1 MNGIIDCKRTNYI
14 TSIRLLVVICLTMV
28 ALQSQAQ
35 TPPAPTYSVSVGSGS
50 FSPNPICGGMTATA
64 SLTGSLNVQNPNQEI
79 QESGDSWGWSPV
91 VTGYAADS
99 QSAFGALPSGT
110 IPPSVSAT
118 SGSATTTVSATADQT
133 TSPGYYQVTVTGT
146 DSFTLTDSSISP
158 PTVTSQSLS
167 ATTTL
172 EITVVTIGDIQYND
186 PDNGWVS
193 IPSDF
198 VAMDGTT
205 SPVRAM
211 PVPSDA
217 SFPSGQPV
225 WGGIASGS
233 GTTATAT
240 FSTDST
246 DVGDETITATLGS
259 TTSQA
264 VSAAHAAS
272 TSAASP
278 TPLQVSRQ
286 ATTFKLTPK
295 LLPSVTFP
303 GRSVTSFGVG
313 EEVTLDF
320 NVVPIGTPMPETVW
334 SIQGLPRPGGGG
346 SSTGQLLD
354 DGAVGERGEFWAGA
368 KPGSDFT
375 FKLAVT
381 SGPSKGKSVASANIS
396 VVAPNSQTFED
407 KDFSYGDYHYQGDA
421 SAGFVGVLTLLP
433 GNVSFTRTQFGEVNC
448 VPSSATGSL
457 VDLASSPHMS
467 GVAIGSAKW
476 RDVSIDPKYGNTP
489 TIPYDPN
496 APSNPDYGK
505 IVKDAVRL
513 DLPPHTSSGQWE
525 NAAGQW
531 VTGDV
536 TFQIPWLY
544 HVYNLDGSTTTDQ
557 KITVVS
563 QVGHVSADGSAT
575 HKKSN
580 ASSLTQLLDSTNL
593 F

>member
-1 MNGIIDCKRTNYI
+1 
-14 TSIRLLVVICLTMV
+14 
-28 ALQSQAQ
+28 
-35 TPPAPTYSVSVGSGS
+35 
-50 FSPNPICGGMTATA
+50 MTATA
-64 SLTGSLNVQNPNQEI
+64 SLTGTLNVQNPNQEI

-91 VTGYAADS
+91 VTGYAANS
-99 QSAFGALPSGT
+99 QSAFGAVPSGT

-295 LLPSVTFP
+295 LLPDVTFP
-303 GRSVTSFGVG
+303 GRSVTNFGVG
-313 EEVTLDF
+313 EYITLDF
-320 NVVPIGTPMPETVW
+320 DVKPVGTPMPGTVW
-334 SIQGLPRPGGGG
+334 STSGYPHAGG
-346 SSTGQLLD
+346 SVSAGQLLD
-354 DGAVGERGEFWAGA
+354 DGAIGERGSYWAGVS
-368 KPGSDFT
+368 PGSGGPFR
-375 FKLAVT
+375 LSVT
-381 SGPSKGKSVASANIS
+381 TGPSKGKSVTASSIAI
-396 VVAPNSQTFED
+396 VAPNSQMTEE
-407 KDFSYGDYHYQGDA
+407 KDTHYAEFHINAIDPAGYQGNA
-421 SAGFVGVLTLLP
+421 SAGFKGIVSILP
-433 GNVSFTRTQFGEVNC
+433 NTVSFTKIQFGEINC
-448 VPSSATGSL
+448 VASTGTGDLSGATQM
-457 VDLASSPHMS
+457 PHIDTRRTPLNQIAYND
-467 GVAIGSAKW
+467 VAIDPTNGNVPAVQGIGHDDQVTV
-476 RDVSIDPKYGNTP
+476 DVQ
-489 TIPYDPN
+489 PN
-496 APSNPDYGK
+496 DS
-505 IVKDAVRL
+505 
-513 DLPPHTSSGQWE
+513 T
-525 NAAGQW
+525 GQW
-531 VTGDV
+531 VAGDA
-536 TFQIPWLY
+536 TYNIGWYY
-544 HVYNLDGSTTTDQ
+544 HVYKLDGSFSADTL
-557 KITVVS
+557 IRNMP
-563 QVGHVSADGSAT
+563 QVLHIGSDGSASIT
-575 HKKSN
+575 KGN
-580 ASSLTQLLDSTNL
+580 ASSHQALLAPDNEASYPGA
-593 F
+593 